1 MTTSNTLHRRTLLG
15 AGSALLLAGG
25 VRAEAD
31 PFRIGWVRP
40 TTGRLA
46 SSFAPL
52 YVGGLIAIEEINA
65 AGGILGR
72 PIVRDEQDDEGSPA
86 KEPAIVRKL
95 ADDGIRF
102 ICGPTGSS
110 QALAAL
116 ATTTPAKIIN
126 TTYGLA
132 AALGDGH
139 KYPYHYQMIFNSDQQ
154 AIAIV
159 RYLVDVLK
167 LRKIGVLQE
176 STAYGEEI
184 TVSTRRELT
193 KRGLDPVG
201 VQVFP
206 ISAPDLNGY
215 VSNLQKA
222 GAEGLCLYLSNT
234 PNSVMAF
241 NAMNGLNW
249 HPPIAGHTSLFDE
262 ALLKLVAPDALRN
275 VAGTYYRSFTWSDNE
290 APGQRQQDYARK
302 IATYPEARGVM
313 VNAAFSPNYDFLKLL
328 STVIAAEKTDDP
340 ERIKPALDAVRNYP
354 GMLGAVN
361 FSPDNHCA
369 ISADE
374 MVMAS
379 VASGTDPRAQGIFRA
394 RA

>member
-1 MTTSNTLHRRTLLG
+1 MRTTNALRRRTLLG
-15 AGSALLLAGG
+15 AGSALLLAGRA
-25 VRAEAD
+25 RAEAD
-31 PFRIGWVRP
+31 PFHIGWVRP

-52 YVGGLIAIEEINA
+52 YVGGLIAIDEINA

-72 PIVRDEQDDEGSPA
+72 PIVRDEQDDEASPA
-86 KEPAIVRKL
+86 KEPGIVRKL
-95 ADDGIRF
+95 ADEGIHYM
-102 ICGPTGSS
+102 CGPTGSS

-116 ATTTPAKIIN
+116 ATTTPNKIIN

-132 AALGDGH
+132 AALGDGR

-176 STAYGEEI
+176 NTAYGEEI
-184 TVSTRRELT
+184 ASSTRRELK
-193 KRGLDPVG
+193 KRGLDPVD

-215 VSNLQKA
+215 VNNLQKA
-222 GAEGLCLYLSNT
+222 GADGLCLFLSNT

-262 ALLKLVAPDALRN
+262 ALLKLVPEEALRN
-275 VAGTYYRSFTWSDNE
+275 VYGTYYKSFTWSETE
-290 APGQRQQDYARK
+290 APPQRQQDYARK
-302 IATYPEARGVM
+302 IAGYPEAKGVM
-313 VNAAFSPNYDFLKLL
+313 VNAAFSPNYDFLKLV
-328 STVIAAEKTDDP
+328 STVIATEKTDDVV
-340 ERIKPALDAVRNYP
+340 RIKAALDAVRDYS
-354 GMLGAVN
+354 GILGAVN

-379 VASGTDPRAQGIFRA
+379 VASGTDARAQGVFRA